1 MSQDWDAHAG
11 IGKHKDE
18 RFLQGEVDEFR
29 IYNKALSQGEIQ
41 NLTKACSFE
50 RGECFCY
57 YWYLF
62 RVTVVIAS
70 AILVLFLFSL
80 LLLPLL
86 PF

>member
-1 MSQDWDAHAG
+1 LSQDWDAHAG

-50 RGECFCY
+50 KGE
-57 YWYLF
+57 
-62 RVTVVIAS
+62 
-70 AILVLFLFSL
+70 
-80 LLLPLL
+80 
-86 PF
+86 